1 MKHEFVDGRLLLRRT
16 PEEREP
22 LLARLRRIEGQVRG
36 LRQMLEEDRYCRDE
50 MQQVN
55 AITAALREVA
65 LLIVSQHLNEG
76 ITFAQEGEQR
86 EEAIAEMLSV
96 MRAALRQG

>member
-1 MKHEFVDGRLLLRRT
+1 MMHEFVDGRLLLRRT
-16 PEEREP
+16 SEEREP
-22 LLARLRRIEGQVRG
+22 LLQRLRRIEGQVRG

-65 LLIVSQHLNEG
+65 LLIVSQHLSEG
-76 ITFAQEGEQR
+76 IAFATEGEQR
-86 EEAIAEMLSV
+86 ETAIAEMLSV
-96 MRAALRQG
+96 MRAALRQA